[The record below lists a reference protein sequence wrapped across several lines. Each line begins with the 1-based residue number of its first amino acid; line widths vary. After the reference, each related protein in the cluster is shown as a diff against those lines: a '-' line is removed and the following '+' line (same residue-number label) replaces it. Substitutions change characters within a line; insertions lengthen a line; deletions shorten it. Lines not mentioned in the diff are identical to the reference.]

1 LKNQENF
8 TTLFKILNS
17 LNRHS
22 MADVDLGSLLRRV
35 REARGLSQRQLAKR
49 AGISNATISLIE
61 SNAVNPSVG
70 ALKRVLDAVPIG
82 LAEFFALDTGPA
94 RQVFYKAEE
103 LMEIGRGA
111 VSYRQVGTD
120 LRGRALQMLAERY
133 APGADS
139 GKVLLQHQG
148 EECGIV
154 IRGQLEVT
162 VGSDKRVLKPGDA
175 YYFESREPHR
185 FRNVGAEPCELVTA
199 CTPPSF

>member
-1 LKNQENF
+1 
-8 TTLFKILNS
+8 
-17 LNRHS
+17 
-22 MADVDLGSLLRRV
+22 MADVNIGALLRQV

-49 AGISNATISLIE
+49 AGISNASISLIE

-70 ALKRVLDAVPIG
+70 ALKRVLDAMPIG
-82 LAEFFALDTGPA
+82 LSEFFAMNEGEP
-94 RQVFYKAEE
+94 RKVFYRAGE

-120 LRGRALQMLAERY
+120 LRGRSLQMLAERY

-139 GKVLLQHQG
+139 GKILLQHQG

-154 IRGQLEVT
+154 IRGALEVS
-162 VGSDKRVLKPGDA
+162 VGADRAVLGPGDA
-175 YYFESREPHR
+175 YYFDSREPHR
-185 FRNVGAEPCELVTA
+185 FRNLGPDPCELVTA

>member
-1 LKNQENF
+1 MTEVN
-8 TTLFKILNS
+8 
-17 LNRHS
+17 
-22 MADVDLGSLLRRV
+22 LGSLLRRV
-35 REARGLSQRQLAKR
+35 REERGLSQRQLAKR
-49 AGISNATISLIE
+49 AGISNATVSMIE

-82 LAEFFALDTGPA
+82 LSDFFAMDQAQT
-94 RQVFYKAEE
+94 RRVFYRAGE
-103 LMEIGRGA
+103 LTEIGRGR
-111 VSYRQVGTD
+111 VSYRQVGAD

-139 GKVLLQHQG
+139 GKILLHHQG

-162 VGSDKRVLKPGDA
+162 VGGDWSVLGPGDA
-175 YYFESREPHR
+175 YYFDSREPHR
-185 FRNVGAEPCELVTA
+185 FRNVGSEVCELVTT

>member
-1 LKNQENF
+1 
-8 TTLFKILNS
+8 
-17 LNRHS
+17 
-22 MADVDLGSLLRRV
+22 MPDVDLGSLLRRV

-49 AGISNATISLIE
+49 AGISNATISLME

-82 LAEFFALDTGPA
+82 LSEFFALDSSQS
-94 RQVFYKAEE
+94 RKVFYRQDE
-103 LMEIGRGA
+103 LMEIGRGR
-111 VSYRQVGTD
+111 VSYRQVGSD

-139 GKVLLQHQG
+139 GKVLLNHQG

-154 IRGQLEVT
+154 LRGQLEVT
-162 VGSDKRVLKPGDA
+162 VGEDKTVLGPGDA
-175 YYFESREPHR
+175 YYFDSREPHR
-185 FRNVGAEPCELVTA
+185 FRNIGDEPCELVSA

>member
-1 LKNQENF
+1 
-8 TTLFKILNS
+8 
-17 LNRHS
+17 
-22 MADVDLGSLLRRV
+22 MADVNIGSLLRQV

-82 LAEFFALDTGPA
+82 LSEFFALDNA
-94 RQVFYKAEE
+94 RPRKVFYRTGE
-103 LMEIGRGA
+103 LLEIGRGA

-120 LRGRALQMLAERY
+120 LRGRSLQMLAERY
-133 APGADS
+133 GPGADS
-139 GKVLLQHQG
+139 GKILLRHQG

-154 IRGQLEVT
+154 IKGHLEVT
-162 VGSDKRVLKPGDA
+162 VGEDKAVLGPGDA
-175 YYFESREPHR
+175 YYFDSREPHR
-185 FRNVGAEPCELVTA
+185 FRAVGAEGCELVTA

>member
-1 LKNQENF
+1 M
-8 TTLFKILNS
+8 
-17 LNRHS
+17 R
-22 MADVDLGSLLRRV
+22 DVDLGSLLRRV
-35 REARGLSQRQLAKR
+35 REERGLSQRQLAKR

-61 SNAVNPSVG
+61 SNTVNPSVG

-82 LAEFFALDTGPA
+82 LSEFFALEGSGA
-94 RQVFYKAEE
+94 RRVFYRSAE
-103 LMEIGRGA
+103 LMEIGRGP

-139 GKVLLQHQG
+139 GKILLQHQG

-162 VGSDKRVLKPGDA
+162 VGSDKAVLGPGDA
-175 YYFESREPHR
+175 YSFDSREPHR
-185 FRNVGAEPCELVTA
+185 FRNIGSEPCELVTA

>member
-1 LKNQENF
+1 
-8 TTLFKILNS
+8 
-17 LNRHS
+17 
-22 MADVDLGSLLRRV
+22 MPDVDLGSLLRRV

-49 AGISNATISLIE
+49 AGISNATVSLIE

-82 LAEFFALDTGPA
+82 LAEFFAMGGSQP
-94 RQVFYKAEE
+94 RQVFYRAEE
-103 LMEIGRGA
+103 LMEIGRGP

-162 VGSDKRVLKPGDA
+162 VGGDKRVLGPGDA
-175 YYFESREPHR
+175 YYFDSREPHR
-185 FRNVGAEPCELVTA
+185 FRNVGTEACELVTA